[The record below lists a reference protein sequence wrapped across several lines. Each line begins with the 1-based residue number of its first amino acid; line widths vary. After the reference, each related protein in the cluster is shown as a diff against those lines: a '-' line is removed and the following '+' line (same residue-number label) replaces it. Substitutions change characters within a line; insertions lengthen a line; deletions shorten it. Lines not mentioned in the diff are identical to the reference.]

1 MINCY
6 CGSLLPFEKCCSPYL
21 NGIAKPA
28 TAETLMRSRY
38 TAFAK
43 NNAQYLVDTTHF
55 STRKHHKIEDIKD
68 WALSNQWIKL
78 LVVVATVNTV
88 TFKAF
93 YIDSEG
99 QSQVHHEHSIFKL
112 EEGKWYY
119 VDGDF
124 Y

>member
-1 MINCY
+1 MTHCY
-6 CGSLLPFEKCCSPYL
+6 CGSHLTFDKCCAPYL
-21 NGIAKPA
+21 NGTAKPA
-28 TAETLMRSRY
+28 TAEALMRSRY
-38 TAFAK
+38 AAFAT
-43 NNAQYLVDTTHF
+43 NNAKYLVATTHF
-55 STRKHHKIEDIKD
+55 STRKHHKIEDIQD

-78 LVVVATVNTV
+78 LVVNATVNTV

-112 EEGKWYY
+112 EEGNWFY

>member
-1 MINCY
+1 MTNCY

-28 TAETLMRSRY
+28 RAETLMRSRY
-38 TAFAK
+38 TAFAT

-55 STRKHHKIEDIKD
+55 STRKHHKIEDIQD

-78 LVVVATVNTV
+78 LVVATTVNTV

-112 EEGKWYY
+112 EDGKWYY